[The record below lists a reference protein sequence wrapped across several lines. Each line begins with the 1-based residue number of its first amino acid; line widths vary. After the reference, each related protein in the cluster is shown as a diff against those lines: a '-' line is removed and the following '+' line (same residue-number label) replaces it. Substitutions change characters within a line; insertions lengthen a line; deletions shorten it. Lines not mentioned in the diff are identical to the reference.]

1 MSSIKKVLCLKVKDT
16 CPKERLFTP
25 GIPYDVVAESMLL
38 FAHGDG
44 FLVNDNFGRPT
55 TIIIGDGANCIYG
68 EWQPLEEYVCMTNGY
83 RPLVKK
89 GDILLG
95 YVSNGVLECPSHNRV
110 FGCLN
115 SQFKKVSEI
124 KSTYD
129 IVNTELKP
137 RHEVRHVVYDT
148 KDNKIV
154 NDAMGECYITLAEAQ
169 ELCDEM
175 NAPKV
180 MKTKYT
186 KEVEYFGMKLLVP
199 DDAKWLSATE
209 SGGVIAHT
217 CIIKPARINSCGFYI
232 GTESYKDHYVTG
244 GIDLNGIDWK
254 DTLMEIK

>member
-1 MSSIKKVLCLKVKDT
+1 MSSIKKVLCLKAKNNHDRT
-16 CPKERLFTP
+16 FTA
-25 GIPYDVVAESMLL
+25 GCIYDVEYHSGYYRAKDDNGL
-38 FAHGDG
+38 FSAIFIDS
-44 FLVNDNFGRPT
+44 P
-55 TIIIGDGANCIYG
+55 CIYG
-68 EWQPLEEYVCMTNGY
+68 EWQPLEEYVCMENAY

-89 GDILLG
+89 GDVLIG

-115 SQFKKVSEI
+115 GQFKKVSEI

-209 SGGVIAHT
+209 SGEVIAHT